1 MEDQFSKYLRLFGN
15 ILFSFIG
22 FILLSALLLLGL
34 RFLMGALDYMSWF
47 SYIYMCCMLLL
58 PAGLFISV
66 YMIFYK
72 RTKNHPVKIVRLL
85 SNLLF
90 AVGILI
96 WIVLLVID
104 FVNFFKNGYQDIG
117 KYFSYQLL
125 PLTSNVAVVFLTGV
139 MQALT
144 TAKEKDWMEK
154 HADNK

>member
-1 MEDQFSKYLRLFGN
+1 
-15 ILFSFIG
+15 
-22 FILLSALLLLGL
+22 
-34 RFLMGALDYMSWF
+34 
-47 SYIYMCCMLLL
+47 
-58 PAGLFISV
+58 
-66 YMIFYK
+66 
-72 RTKNHPVKIVRLL
+72 
-85 SNLLF
+85 LLF